1 MPSSG
6 QAPPKHFSPRCGNNL
21 GANQFG
27 NVRDFSPQAVF
38 RLGFEDG
45 RSTDQPA
52 YASHALRRLVSF
64 GGTLMLMP
72 PRRKVLLSSCLFAAL
87 TALGT
92 GLVGTAANSATEA
105 PAGFN
110 TPSFN
115 SAASINNGLVEP
127 PGDTFAR
134 DQQVYEENETVAG
147 GLGPVYNATS
157 CVNCHQNPNSGAAS
171 QITELRVGHNDAN
184 GNFVNPTILIN
195 DGKNTITGRSIV
207 DDRAIGPQAQE
218 TIPATENIR
227 TLRAALNT
235 LGDGFVEAID
245 DNTLIAIAAEQ
256 PGLSGGRIH
265 GEVVEAPIFEAPGQ
279 TRVGRFGWKDQHSSL
294 LSFIADAY
302 LNEMGIT
309 NRLRPTEVTQVLNTT
324 TGIEDQPDELGLADI
339 DHFAQFVRGTMA
351 PPRDTALAA
360 TPAAIKGQALFSRI
374 GCSVCHVPSITTAPQ
389 GTVIDGGMFTVPEA
403 LGDKIIHPFSDFLLH
418 DIGTGDG
425 IVQVG
430 PQDTA
435 NKLRTAPLWGLRTK
449 ARFMHDLGSL
459 SLDNAISRHDGE
471 AREPA
476 RRFRELSPEER
487 EALITFL
494 KTL

>member
-1 MPSSG
+1 
-6 QAPPKHFSPRCGNNL
+6 
-21 GANQFG
+21 
-27 NVRDFSPQAVF
+27 
-38 RLGFEDG
+38 
-45 RSTDQPA
+45 
-52 YASHALRRLVSF
+52 
-64 GGTLMLMP
+64 
-72 PRRKVLLSSCLFAAL
+72 
-87 TALGT
+87 
-92 GLVGTAANSATEA
+92 
-105 PAGFN
+105 
-110 TPSFN
+110 
-115 SAASINNGLVEP
+115 
-127 PGDTFAR
+127 
-134 DQQVYEENETVAG
+134 
-147 GLGPVYNATS
+147 
-157 CVNCHQNPNSGAAS
+157 
-171 QITELRVGHNDAN
+171 
-184 GNFVNPTILIN
+184 LIN
-195 DGKNTITGRSIV
+195 DGNDTITGRSIV

-256 PGLSGGRIH
+256 PVLSGGRVH

-324 TGIEDQPDELGLADI
+324 TGINDQPDELGLADI
-339 DHFAQFVRGTMA
+339 DHFAQFVRGTMV
-351 PPRDTALAA
+351 PPRDATLAA
-360 TPAAIKGQALFSRI
+360 TPAALAGQRLFGAV
-374 GCSVCHVPSITTAPQ
+374 GCNVCHMQAITTAPV

-403 LGDKIIHPFSDFLLH
+403 LGDKVIHPFSDFLLH

-435 NKLRTAPLWGLRTK
+435 NKLRTAPLWGLRMK

-459 SLDNAISRHDGE
+459 SLYNAIERHDGE
-471 AREPA
+471 AHDA
-476 RRFRELSPEER
+476 AQGFNGLSPAQKEE
-487 EALITFL
+487 LITFL

>member
-1 MPSSG
+1 
-6 QAPPKHFSPRCGNNL
+6 
-21 GANQFG
+21 
-27 NVRDFSPQAVF
+27 
-38 RLGFEDG
+38 
-45 RSTDQPA
+45 
-52 YASHALRRLVSF
+52 
-64 GGTLMLMP
+64 MLMP
-72 PRRKVLLSSCLFAAL
+72 SRRKVLLCTSLFAAS
-87 TALGT
+87 AACT
-92 GLVGTAANSATEA
+92 GLVGIGANSATEA

-134 DQQVYEENETVAG
+134 DQQVYEQNETVAQ

-195 DGKNTITGRSIV
+195 DGNDTITGRSIV

-256 PGLSGGRIH
+256 PALSGGRVH

-324 TGIEDQPDELGLADI
+324 TGINDQPDELGLADI
-339 DHFAQFVRGTMA
+339 DHFAQFVRGTMV
-351 PPRDTALAA
+351 PPRDATLAA
-360 TPAAIKGQALFSRI
+360 TPAALAGQRLFRAV
-374 GCSVCHVPSITTAPQ
+374 GCNVCHMQAITTAPV
-389 GTVIDGGMFTVPEA
+389 GTVINGGMFTVPEA
-403 LGDKIIHPFSDFLLH
+403 LGDKVIHPFSDFLLH

-435 NKLRTAPLWGLRTK
+435 NKLRTAPLWGLRMK

-459 SLDNAISRHDGE
+459 SLYNAIERHDGE
-471 AREPA
+471 AHDA
-476 RRFRELSPEER
+476 AQGFKGLSPAQKEE
-487 EALITFL
+487 LITFL

>member
-1 MPSSG
+1 
-6 QAPPKHFSPRCGNNL
+6 
-21 GANQFG
+21 
-27 NVRDFSPQAVF
+27 
-38 RLGFEDG
+38 
-45 RSTDQPA
+45 
-52 YASHALRRLVSF
+52 
-64 GGTLMLMP
+64 MLIP
-72 PRRKVLLSSCLFAAL
+72 HWRKVLLCSCLFAAL

-92 GLVGTAANSATEA
+92 GLARVAAKSATEA

-115 SAASINNGLVEP
+115 SAQSISNGIVEP

-134 DQQVYEENETVAG
+134 DQQVYENNKAVAD

-157 CVNCHQNPNSGAAS
+157 CVVCHQNPNSGSAS

-184 GNFVNPTILIN
+184 GNFVNPTIFIN
-195 DGKNTITGRSIV
+195 DGKDTITGRSIV
-207 DDRAIGPQAQE
+207 NDRAIGPEAQE
-218 TIPATENIR
+218 HIPATENIR

-245 DNTLIAIAAEQ
+245 DGTLIAIAEKQ
-256 PGLSGGRIH
+256 PELTDGKVH
-265 GEVVEAPIFEAPGQ
+265 GEVVQAPIFEAPGQ

-309 NRLRPTEVTQVLNTT
+309 NRLRPKDVTAVLKTT
-324 TGIEDQPDELGLADI
+324 TDPEDQPDSLGLADI
-339 DHFAQFVRGTMA
+339 DHFAQFIRGTMV
-351 PPRDTALAA
+351 PPRDTVLAA
-360 TPAAIKGQALFSRI
+360 TPAALKGGELFQRV
-374 GCSVCHVPSITTAPQ
+374 GCSVCHVESITTAPV

-403 LGDKIIHPFSDFLLH
+403 LGDKVIHPFSDFLLH

-435 NKLRTAPLWGLRTK
+435 NKLRTVPLWGLRTK
-449 ARFMHDLGSL
+449 ARFMHDLKSL
-459 SLDNAISRHDGE
+459 SLENAVSRHDGE
-471 AREPA
+471 AHDPA
-476 RRFRELSPEER
+476 RRFKELSPDDR
-487 EALITFL
+487 AALTAFL
-494 KTL
+494 QSL